1 MARGVIQGIKNN
13 GRALVMFLLGVCTG
27 AAFFLILYA
36 EKLDGLYRERD
47 AIYYANNQKYKEIMK
62 LKEEMAD
69 LTRKG
74 AYRKN
79 YEETIKK
86 IEVEIDSEQPIG
98 PESDIKSKVEEMMK
112 PFIDKPM
119 DWVIKNPDMV
129 ALVLRQPIAID
140 KEQKFQ
146 LSVKYLSFYHS
157 TLRIWVHVEEI
168 SDEGVSDSPK

>member
-13 GRALVMFLLGVCTG
+13 GRAWVMFLLGVCTG
-27 AAFFLILYA
+27 AASFLILYA
-36 EKLDGLYRERD
+36 EKLDGMYHERD

-62 LKEEMAD
+62 LKEELAE

-74 AYRKN
+74 AYQKS

-86 IEVEIDSEQPIG
+86 IEVEVDSEQPIG
-98 PESDIKSKVEEMMK
+98 PESDIKSKVEEMME

-129 ALVLRQPIAID
+129 ALALKQPIAID

-157 TLRIWVHVEEI
+157 TLRIWVQVDEI
-168 SDEGVSDSPK
+168 SDEGVSDSPN